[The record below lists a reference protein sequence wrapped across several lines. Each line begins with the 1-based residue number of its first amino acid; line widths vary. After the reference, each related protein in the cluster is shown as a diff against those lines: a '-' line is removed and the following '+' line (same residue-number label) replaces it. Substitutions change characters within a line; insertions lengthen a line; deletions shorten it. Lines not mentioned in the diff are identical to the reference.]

1 MSNLWH
7 VLFVMLQAQVKLITL
22 NKSFIIY
29 VLLYALTVIE
39 ALLWAGMARN
49 EHGLYEKSHHNKR

>member
-7 VLFVMLQAQVKLITL
+7 VLFVMLRAQVKLITL

-29 VLLYALTVIE
+29 VLLYAPIVIE
-39 ALLWAGMARN
+39 ALLWAGMVRS
-49 EHGLYEKSHHNKR
+49 EHGLYEKSLRNKR